1 MSELLVNTIKPRT
14 GDSVTI
20 TGLDNSPK
28 AGQII
33 EQLTGVCDGTD
44 VTVQSGTYTMP
55 NVTGT
60 HTQSASYATIPG
72 TEISYTPPA
81 GTTRVMYHF
90 DATIEDQGYG
100 GISHYRF
107 YIDGTEVIKAYRNLS
122 FQYDANAH
130 GMGRAQL
137 SWVIPCNASA
147 ANASYGR
154 FTDWTSAKTL
164 KWQGRNYDGSYAMR
178 WHMNTWEDG
187 TSASGDQTWTP
198 PILTITAYA

>member
-1 MSELLVNTIKPRT
+1 MSKLYVNEIVPKS
-14 GDSVTI
+14 GNSVSI

-55 NVTGT
+55 NVTT
-60 HTQSASYATIPG
+60 YQTLSTSYADLTG
-72 TEISYTPPA
+72 SSLSYTPPS
-81 GTTRVMYHF
+81 GTKRVKYEF
-90 DATIEDQGYG
+90 EAVIEDQGYG
-100 GISHYRF
+100 GISHYKF
-107 YIDGTEVIKAYRNLS
+107 YIDNVEVTKAYRNLS
-122 FQYDANAH
+122 FQYDANSHAV
-130 GMGRAQL
+130 GAARL
-137 SWVIPCNASA
+137 SWVINCDADT

-164 KWQGRNYDGSYAMR
+164 KWRGRNYDTSYMMR
-178 WHMNTWEDG
+178 WHHNTWHDG
-187 TSASGDQTWTP
+187 AGASGERSWTP

>member
-20 TGLDNSPK
+20 TGLDNTPK
-28 AGQII
+28 AGAII

-55 NVTGT
+55 NVTGIQT
-60 HTQSASYATIPG
+60 LSTSYQTITG
-72 TEISYTPPA
+72 TELAYTPPA

-90 DATIEDQGYG
+90 DATVEDQGYG

-107 YIDGTEVIKAYRNLS
+107 YIDGVEVVKAYRNLS
-122 FQYDANAH
+122 FQYNTNHH
-130 GMGRAQL
+130 GQWRAQL

-164 KWQGRNYDGSYAMR
+164 KWQGRNYDASYRMR

-187 TSASGDQTWTP
+187 ASASGDQTWTP